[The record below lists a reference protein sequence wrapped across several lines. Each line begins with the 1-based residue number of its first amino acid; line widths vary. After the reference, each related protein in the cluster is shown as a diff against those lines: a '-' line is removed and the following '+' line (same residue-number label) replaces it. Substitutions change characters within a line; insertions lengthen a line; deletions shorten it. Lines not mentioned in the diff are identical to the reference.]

1 MEILA
6 FVNQKGGVAKTTSC
20 LNIGAALAT
29 MGKSVLLIDLDP
41 QGSLSKCAGFRELGD
56 DPTTYEVIKGEAD
69 INKAI
74 KTKLFALEHPN
85 GEAAII
91 KDSYDILPT
100 DIRMSGAEIELI
112 SVPGRDTL
120 LKEALEGIKKPYD
133 YILIDCS
140 PSLNILTLMAL
151 TAATS
156 LIIPV
161 AAQYMPLDGMAQLL
175 ATVELVKKRL
185 NKGLSIGGVI
195 VTMYDGRRSLDRQVI
210 EAIKAKFPKETF
222 ETIVKYNTALAEAPS
237 YGLDIFHYKPIS
249 TGAAA
254 YAALANE
261 IIEREG

>member
-1 MEILA
+1 MNVLA

-20 LNIGAALAT
+20 LNVGAALAIE
-29 MGKSVLLIDLDP
+29 GKKVLLIDLDP
-41 QGSLSKCAGFRELGD
+41 QGSLTKCAGFRSLD
-56 DPTTYEVIKGEAD
+56 NSPTTYEVIKGD
-69 INKAI
+69 CNINDAI
-74 KTKLFALEHPN
+74 QTKDGVAY
-85 GEAAII
+85 
-91 KDSYDILPT
+91 YDILPT

-120 LKEALEGIKKPYD
+120 LKEALEDLKTPYD
-133 YILIDCS
+133 YVLIDCS

-175 ATVELVKKRL
+175 PTVELVKKRL
-185 NKGLSIGGVI
+185 NKGLKIGGVI
-195 VTMYDGRRSLDRQVI
+195 VTMYDSRRSLDKGII
-210 EAIKAKFPKETF
+210 EAVRAKFPTEVF
-222 ETIVKYNTALAEAPS
+222 NTVVRNNSKLAEAPT
-237 YGLDIFHYKPIS
+237 YGKDIFEYDPKS

-254 YAALANE
+254 YKDIAKE